1 MNKGNPMSSSK
12 EYTIIMYFDSLILL
26 LHNSCIKLPVMI
38 PRQIADSLVDA
49 FRNYPVVTVT
59 GPRQSGKT
67 TLCRHVFDLPYV
79 NLEAP
84 DQRQFAQQDPRDFLS
99 GFPDGAVIDEVQRV
113 PELTSYLQVLVDE
126 SGSAGQYVL
135 TGSSDFSIRATS
147 QSLAGR
153 TALFTL
159 LPLSLAEL
167 SSGGVENPDLDRML
181 LHGGYPRVHDRKLRP
196 TSFYRDYVATYLE
209 RDLRQFSMIRNL
221 DQFQVF
227 MQLCASNTGQLLN
240 LNRLGS
246 DCGISQATARE
257 WLNLLE
263 VSYIVFRLR
272 PFHANT
278 RKRLVKSPK
287 IFFHDVGIAA
297 FLLGISSPEH
307 LRTHPLRGVLFENLV
322 VTEVLKTVFN
332 HDRRTEVC
340 FYRDSNGNEV
350 DLMLRTGTGWLP
362 IEIKAG
368 KTVNQEYFKGF
379 RHLDEMF
386 SMPGGKLLVY
396 GGNMPHTRKDVKIVM
411 AFQVAEHVAQ
421 ILESPSTEAANSGY

>member
-1 MNKGNPMSSSK
+1 
-12 EYTIIMYFDSLILL
+12 
-26 LHNSCIKLPVMI
+26 MI
-38 PRQIADSLVDA
+38 PRQIADSMLDA
-49 FRNYPVVTVT
+49 FRKYPVITVT

-67 TLCRHVFDLPYV
+67 TLCKHIFDLPHV

-99 GFPDGAVIDEVQRV
+99 GFPDGAIIDEVQRV
-113 PELTSYLQVLVDE
+113 PELTSYIQVLVDE
-126 SGSAGQYVL
+126 SGRPGQYVL
-135 TGSSDFSIRATS
+135 TGSSDFSIRAATS

-167 SSGGVENPDLDRML
+167 SSGGVENLDLDKML
-181 LHGGYPRVHDRKLRP
+181 LHGGYPRIHDRKLVP
-196 TSFYRDYVATYLE
+196 TSFYRDYVGTYVE
-209 RDLRQFSMIRNL
+209 RDLRQLSMVRDL
-221 DQFQVF
+221 AQFQIF
-227 MQLCASNTGQLLN
+227 MQLCASNVGRILN

-263 VSYIVFRLR
+263 ASYVVFRLS

-287 IFFHDVGIAA
+287 LYFHDVGIAA
-297 FLLGISSPEH
+297 FLLGISATEH
-307 LRTHPLRGVLFENLV
+307 LRTHPLRGGLFENLV
-322 VTEVLKTVFN
+322 VTEVIKTVFN
-332 HDRRTEVC
+332 HDRRPEAC

-368 KTVNQEYFKGF
+368 KTVNQDYFKGF
-379 RHLDEMF
+379 RQLDGVLA
-386 SMPGGKLLVY
+386 MPEGKLLVY
-396 GGNMPHTRKDVKIVM
+396 GGNAPHTRRDVKIATVGQI
-411 AFQVAEHVAQ
+411 AGHVAQ
-421 ILESPSTEAANSGY
+421 FLGCPSVATGNASD

>member
-1 MNKGNPMSSSK
+1 
-12 EYTIIMYFDSLILL
+12 
-26 LHNSCIKLPVMI
+26 MI
-38 PRQIADSLVDA
+38 PRQVAGSMMDA
-49 FRNYPVVTVT
+49 FRKYPVVTVT

-84 DQRQFAQQDPRDFLS
+84 DQRQFAQKDPRDFLS
-99 GFPDGAVIDEVQRV
+99 GFPDGVIIDEVQRV

-126 SGSAGQYVL
+126 SGRAGQYVL
-135 TGSSDFSIRATS
+135 TGSSDFSIRAATS

-159 LPLSLAEL
+159 LPLSLDEL
-167 SSGGVENPDLDRML
+167 SSSGIRDLDLDRML
-181 LHGGYPRVHDRKLRP
+181 LHGGYPRVHDRELIP
-196 TSFYRDYVATYLE
+196 TSFYRDYVATYVE

-221 DQFQVF
+221 DQFQTF
-227 MQLCASNTGQLLN
+227 MQLCASNVGQLLN
-240 LNRLGS
+240 MNRLGS

-263 VSYIVFRLR
+263 ASYVVFRLS

-297 FLLGISSPEH
+297 FLLGITAPDH
-307 LRTHPLRGVLFENLV
+307 LRTHPLRGALFENLV
-322 VTEVLKTVFN
+322 VTEVIKTAFN
-332 HDRRTEVC
+332 HGRRPDVC

-362 IEIKAG
+362 MEIKAG
-368 KTVNQEYFKGF
+368 KTVNQDYFKGF
-379 RHLDEMF
+379 RHLDGMVA
-386 SMPGGKLLVY
+386 MPEGKLLVY
-396 GGNMPHTRKDVKIVM
+396 GGNMPHTRRDVKIVT
-411 AFQVAEHVAQ
+411 ACQVAGHVAQ
-421 ILESPSTEAANSGY
+421 ILNSPSAVIANTNPDFSGLFS

>member
-1 MNKGNPMSSSK
+1 MPINMSG
-12 EYTIIMYFDSLILL
+12 
-26 LHNSCIKLPVMI
+26 MI
-38 PRQIADSLVDA
+38 PRQIANPMLDA
-49 FRNYPVVTVT
+49 FRKYPVVTVT

-67 TLCRHVFDLPYV
+67 TLCRHAFDLPYV

-84 DQRQFAQQDPRDFLS
+84 DQRQFARQDPRDFLS
-99 GFPDGAVIDEVQRV
+99 GFPDGVIIGEIQRV

-126 SGSAGQYVL
+126 SGRTGQYVL
-135 TGSSDFSIRATS
+135 TGSSDFNIRAATS

-167 SSGGVENPDLDRML
+167 SASGGEDLALDRML
-181 LHGGYPRVHDRKLRP
+181 LHGGYPRVHDRELIP
-196 TSFYRDYVATYLE
+196 TSFYRDYVSTYME
-209 RDLRQFSMIRNL
+209 RDLRQLGMIRNL

-227 MQLCASNTGQLLN
+227 MQLCASNVGQLLN

-263 VSYIVFRLR
+263 ASYVVFRLR
-272 PFHANT
+272 PFHANI

-287 IFFHDVGIAA
+287 IYFHDVGIAA
-297 FLLGISSPEH
+297 FLLGISASEH
-307 LRTHPLRGVLFENLV
+307 LRTHPLRGALFENLA
-322 VTEVLKTVFN
+322 VTEVIKTVFN
-332 HDRRTEVC
+332 HDRRPEVC

-350 DLMLRTGTGWLP
+350 DLMLRAGSTGWLP

-368 KTVNQEYFKGF
+368 KTVNQDYFKGF
-379 RHLDEMF
+379 RHLDGVLA
-386 SMPGGKLLVY
+386 MPEGKLLVY
-396 GGNMPHTRKDVKIVM
+396 GGNMPHTRRDVKIAT
-411 AFQVAEHVAQ
+411 AFQVAGHVAR
-421 ILESPSTEAANSGY
+421 ILDGPSVAIGNSSD

>member
-1 MNKGNPMSSSK
+1 
-12 EYTIIMYFDSLILL
+12 
-26 LHNSCIKLPVMI
+26 MI
-38 PRQIADSLVDA
+38 PRQIADSMSDA
-49 FRNYPVVTVT
+49 FRKYPVVTVT

-67 TLCRHVFDLPYV
+67 TLCKHLFDLPYV

-99 GFPDGAVIDEVQRV
+99 RFPDGAIIDEVQRV

-126 SGSAGQYVL
+126 SGKAGQYVL
-135 TGSSDFSIRATS
+135 TGSSDFRIRAATS

-167 SSGGVENPDLDRML
+167 SSSGIEDLDLDKML
-181 LHGGYPRVHDRKLRP
+181 LHGGYPRVHDQELVP
-196 TSFYRDYVATYLE
+196 TSFYRDYVGTYVE
-209 RDLRQFSMIRNL
+209 RDLRQLSMIRNL

-227 MQLCASNTGQLLN
+227 MQLCASNVGQLLN

-263 VSYIVFRLR
+263 ASYVLFRLH
-272 PFHANT
+272 PFHANI

-297 FLLGISSPEH
+297 FLLGISTQEH

-322 VTEVLKTVFN
+322 VTEVIKAVFN
-332 HDRRTEVC
+332 HDRRPEVC

-362 IEIKAG
+362 MEIKAG
-368 KTVNQEYFKGF
+368 KTVNQDYFKGF
-379 RHLDEMF
+379 RHLDGILA
-386 SMPGGKLLVY
+386 MPEGKLLVY
-396 GGNMPHTRKDVKIVM
+396 GGNMPHTRRDVKITTVC
-411 AFQVAEHVAQ
+411 QVAEHVTQ
-421 ILESPSTEAANSGY
+421 IIGLPIRGNR